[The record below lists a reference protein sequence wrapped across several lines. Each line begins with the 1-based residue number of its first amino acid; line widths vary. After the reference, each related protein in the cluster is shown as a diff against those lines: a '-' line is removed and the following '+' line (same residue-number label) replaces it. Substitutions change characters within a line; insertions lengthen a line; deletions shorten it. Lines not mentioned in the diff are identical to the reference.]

1 MVWRKADRP
10 DYGIPG
16 IDSSAVINGPT
27 MSMRSYFL
35 VTTLAF
41 ACAIA
46 TSSSYCAPAPYNP
59 DPVNGRKLALLICSA
74 CHVVGPD
81 QKRPPM
87 LRAPAVLFESLA
99 QKTSTSYEGVRDF
112 ITTTHEDATHRE
124 AMPNPMLTDDQASD
138 ISAYILSLRHQQ

>member
-1 MVWRKADRP
+1 
-10 DYGIPG
+10 
-16 IDSSAVINGPT
+16 

-35 VTTLAF
+35 ITTLGF

-46 TSSSYCAPAPYNP
+46 TSSSYGAPAPYNP
-59 DPVNGRKLALLICSA
+59 DPVNGHKLALLICSA

-87 LRAPAVLFESLA
+87 LRAPAVSFASLA
-99 QKTSTSYEGVRDF
+99 QKTSTRYEGVRDF

-124 AMPNPMLTDDQASD
+124 AMPNPMLPDDT
-138 ISAYILSLRHQQ
+138 